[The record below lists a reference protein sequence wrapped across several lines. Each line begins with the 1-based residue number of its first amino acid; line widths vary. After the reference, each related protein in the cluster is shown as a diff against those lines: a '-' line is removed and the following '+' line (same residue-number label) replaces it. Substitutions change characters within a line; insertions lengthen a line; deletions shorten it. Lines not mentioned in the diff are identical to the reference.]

1 MKEDIKN
8 LWVDALRSGEYNQ
21 TKASLQDEG
30 YCCLGVLC
38 KVGEKEGILVNTNSD
53 GKLEGV
59 SLSDQGSITEWSG
72 ASYFDQSGVQNIL
85 MGMNDDDGK
94 TFEEIADHIDNHW
107 EKI

>member
-1 MKEDIKN
+1 MKENIKN

-21 TKASLQDEG
+21 TTHQLEDKEG

-38 KVGEKEGILVNTNSD
+38 KVGEKEGIPVDTDSS
-53 GKLEGV
+53 GELEGV
-59 SLSDQGSITEWSG
+59 DLTEQVDILEWSG
-72 ASYFDQSGVQNIL
+72 TSQFDQSGAQNIL
-85 MGMNDDDGK
+85 IGMNDDGK